1 MFTDLGIYNSVF
13 EPAFLDQTKQY
24 YSSVSASKIESL
36 SGSAFVSWTV
46 QALKDETEDR
56 INRYIDARSKTK
68 VVKAVEHSIILENVD
83 LIISKGNF
91 LKPAYDLNDFH
102 RI

>member
-1 MFTDLGIYNSVF
+1 MFTDLGIYNNVF
-13 EPAFLDQTKQY
+13 EPDFLDQTKQY

-68 VVKAVEHSIILENVD
+68 VVKAVEESIISENVE
-83 LIISKGNF
+83 LIISKGTP
-91 LKPAYDLNDFH
+91 LLPDH
-102 RI
+102 CC